1 MLLGYP
7 NVFQKQ
13 TNNLVSNILARGMF
27 FGNVQIYIY
36 TYTLYNIYICQTNLY
51 KASLGHQTE
60 IPACLLH
67 LSLDCGRCAIC
78 TLGVLVLVLCP
89 SVVAQNTSY
98 KPARTPFM
106 DIYGMIPPIKEC
118 YIMIPIYL

>member
-1 MLLGYP
+1 MY
-7 NVFQKQ
+7 
-13 TNNLVSNILARGMF
+13 T
-27 FGNVQIYIY
+27 YIY
-36 TYTLYNIYICQTNLY
+36 TIQYIYICICQTNLY

-98 KPARTPFM
+98 KPARTTFM